1 MFRDGSTKLPLNRQS
16 VNKEPSQKALNT
28 SMRDYDQR
36 EEVYMSMVTD
46 EVDEETEQREATIRA
61 EILADK
67 VETLVN
73 VITGGRLTIQNEN
86 DMEE

>member
-1 MFRDGSTKLPLNRQS
+1 
-16 VNKEPSQKALNT
+16 
-28 SMRDYDQR
+28 MREYDQR
-36 EEVYMSMVTD
+36 EEVYMSMVAD

-73 VITGGRLTIQNEN
+73 VITGGRLTIQNER
-86 DMEE
+86 DMEEEMGARTGAKKKKNLFPR